1 MKSWLLM
8 TRSRALWCVV
18 AWVASVVLHNFLT
31 AAYQRVTG
39 SRGEEPI
46 FFLLAVVVIPLY
58 VLISLAYTLY
68 TRVAAPH

>member
-8 TRSRALWCVV
+8 TRSRALWCAL
-18 AWVASVVLHNFLT
+18 AWVVSVVLHNLLT

-39 SRGEEPI
+39 GHGEEPI

-58 VLISLAYTLY
+58 VLIALAYTLY
-68 TRVAAPH
+68 THFAASH